1 MIDEMGG
8 VGRSRNKK
16 VLYARF
22 FLVRLCNAT
31 ESEKAITA
39 EYGVGVLK
47 ALIQVKFRHK
57 RYAHRRGAHAILS
70 C

>member
-22 FLVRLCNAT
+22 FLARLCNAT
-31 ESEKAITA
+31 ESEKAFTT
-39 EYGVGVLK
+39 EYGVGFLEALK
-47 ALIQVKFRHK
+47 QIKLGQI
-57 RYAHRRGAHAILS
+57 
-70 C
+70 